1 MRYKKLRVR
10 PRGVMRDNSRNISV
24 HMTEEQYQRL
34 QRYMKLTRLT
44 STTYFRHLINENT
57 FRGHSPELNHAMHAS
72 VNKIYSNVRQIVRHQ
87 QAGAMDAK
95 AVGQLLFLA
104 DRLCEEIYLLSSQK

>member
-1 MRYKKLRVR
+1 
-10 PRGVMRDNSRNISV
+10 
-24 HMTEEQYQRL
+24 MTEEQYQRL

-44 STTYFRHLINENT
+44 STTYFRHLINGNT
-57 FRGHSPELNHAMHAS
+57 FRGHSPELGHAMHAS
-72 VNKIYSNVRQIVRHQ
+72 VNKLYSNVRQIARHQ

-95 AVGQLLFLA
+95 AVRQLLFLA